1 MDNKNNEIIM
11 YQTEDGLTKID
22 VHMENETVWLT
33 QAQMTELFQT
43 SKQNISLHVGNV
55 FNEGELDPQAVVKE
69 SLTTAADGK
78 KYNTKYYNLD
88 VIISVGY
95 RVKSLRGTQ
104 FRIWANSVLKSYM
117 TKGFAMNDDLLK
129 QAGGGNYFQELLARI
144 RDIRSSEKVFYRQ
157 ILDIYATSID
167 YDPRAESSV
176 LFFKTVQNK
185 MHWAAHGHTAAEVL
199 YLRADSDK
207 PFMGMT
213 TFKGRHPLKADITSA
228 KNYLTEEELSILN
241 RLVSA
246 YLEFAELQAIR
257 RKPMFMIDW
266 IAKLDDFIKMSDS
279 EILTHAGKI
288 SHMEAEQKVLL
299 EFEKY
304 QAKVAEELSPVEIH
318 FLESIEQAQNKL
330 EKKTARR
337 EKERNPESEFLSL
350 LSAPARRA
358 LEIHGIITIQELS
371 RLSEKDILKM
381 HGIGQASLP
390 ILRKALSE
398 KGLYFSE

>member
-1 MDNKNNEIIM
+1 MDDNHSEIIM

-22 VHMENETVWLT
+22 VHMDSDSAWLT

-55 FNEGELDPQAVVKE
+55 FSEGELDPNSVVKD

-78 KYNTKYYNLD
+78 KYKTKFYNLD

-104 FRIWANSVLKSYM
+104 FRIWASSVLKSYM
-117 TKGFAMNDDLLK
+117 VKGFAMNDDLLK

-199 YLRADSDK
+199 FLRADNEK

-213 TFKGRHPLKADITSA
+213 TFKGRHPHKTDITSA
-228 KNYLTEEELSILN
+228 KNYLTEVELNVLN

-257 RKPMFMIDW
+257 RKPMYMNDW

-288 SHMEAEQKVLL
+288 SHVEAEQKALL
-299 EFEKY
+299 EYEKY
-304 QAKVAEELSPVEIH
+304 QARTADELSPVERH
-318 FLESIEQAQNKL
+318 FLESIENAQKQLEKRTSNKGRKKL
-330 EKKTARR
+330 E
-337 EKERNPESEFLSL
+337 NPDHE
-350 LSAPARRA
+350 
-358 LEIHGIITIQELS
+358 
-371 RLSEKDILKM
+371 
-381 HGIGQASLP
+381 
-390 ILRKALSE
+390 
-398 KGLYFSE
+398 